1 MYRIKDAIALERFCI
16 VNNSH
21 AVSFSIKTRFDET
34 NNIFLTQK
42 LRRST

>member
-21 AVSFSIKTRFDET
+21 AASFSIKTRFDET
-34 NNIFLTQK
+34 NKIF
-42 LRRST
+42 